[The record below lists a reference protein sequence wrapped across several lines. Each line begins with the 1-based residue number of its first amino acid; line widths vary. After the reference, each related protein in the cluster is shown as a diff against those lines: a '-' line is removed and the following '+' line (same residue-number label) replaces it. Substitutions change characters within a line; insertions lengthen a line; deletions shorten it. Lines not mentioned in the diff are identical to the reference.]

1 MKKSDY
7 KHVKERQLSEEE
19 KNLWYTVTK
28 NDKPLDGRQRSENP
42 IREKKNTIKSSFMD
56 MKKNF
61 SIKSDSIKS
70 NSEKSIKKNNI
81 SKTNN
86 HFTVDRRTNQKL
98 QRGLIRPEVS
108 LDLHGLSQILAQER
122 FSNFI
127 VSSSLKGIKC
137 VLVVTGRKL
146 GLYGPEGVLRASV
159 PSWIQKSE
167 VRKYVLSYSYAQQRD
182 GGDGAF
188 YILLRKHILNKNT
201 TS

>member
-7 KHVKERQLSEEE
+7 KHEKERQLSEEE
-19 KNLWYTVTK
+19 KNLWFMVTK
-28 NDKPLDGRQRSENP
+28 NDKTLDRKKRPEKP
-42 IREKKNTIKSSFMD
+42 IREKKNTIKSSVMD
-56 MKKNF
+56 IKNTV
-61 SIKSDSIKS
+61 SLKHDP
-70 NSEKSIKKNNI
+70 EKNIKKNYTPN
-81 SKTNN
+81 TNN
-86 HFTVDRRTNQKL
+86 HFTVDRRTNQKI
-98 QRGLIRPEVS
+98 QRGLIRPEKS

-127 VSSSLKGIKC
+127 ISSSLKGIKC

-159 PSWIQKSE
+159 PGWIKKYE

-188 YILLRKHILNKNT
+188 YILLRKYTLNKHKT
-201 TS
+201 L